1 VGSNPTARAQ
11 LKQLFVLKLRSY
23 IIDIYNEMV
32 HQVTWPTWKELQN
45 NTILV
50 VVASLLIS
58 LVIFAMDFVF
68 GITGE
73 EGSLW
78 KGVLGFIYGSF

>member
-1 VGSNPTARAQ
+1 MGSNPTARAT
-11 LKQLFVLKLRSY
+11 KKYTVSKFKEY
-23 IIDIYNEMV
+23 IDETVNEMRHNV
-32 HQVTWPTWKELQN
+32 SWPTWKELQN

-58 LVIFAMDFVF
+58 LVIFAMDFTF